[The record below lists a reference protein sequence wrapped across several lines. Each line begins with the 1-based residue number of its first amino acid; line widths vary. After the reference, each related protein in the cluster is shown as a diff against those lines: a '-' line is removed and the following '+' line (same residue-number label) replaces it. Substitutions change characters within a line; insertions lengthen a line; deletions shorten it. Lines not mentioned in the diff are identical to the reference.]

1 MAMVQGVAEYLHLF
15 LALLVLP
22 LLLLKVARARRASGN
37 GAGQLRLPPG
47 PWLLPVIGSLHH
59 LLGKPHVHRAMAELA
74 RRHDAPL
81 MYLKLGE
88 VPFVVASSPDAARE
102 ILRAQ
107 DANFASRPRSPT
119 LRVMMADG
127 EGLAFARHGAH
138 WRRLRKICVLELLG
152 PRRVRSFRR
161 VREEE
166 VARLLAAVAARAG
179 DGDVNVSERAAV
191 LVTDTTVRAM
201 IGDRFERRDE
211 YLEGVAEVGKLLLG
225 FSLGD
230 LFPSSR
236 LANLV
241 SGTARRA
248 EANHRK
254 MFELMDCAI
263 RQHQERK
270 AAMDN
275 DEEDILD
282 VLLRI
287 QKEEC
292 HGVPL
297 TMGDVKDTILDLFA
311 AGTETSTASLQWA
324 MSEVVRNPRV
334 MQKAQAELRNKLQ
347 GKPTVT
353 EDDLVGLTYFKLVIK
368 ETLRLHP
375 AAPMLIPRECGESCK
390 VLWYDVP
397 TGTNVL
403 VNAWA
408 IARDPKYWDDA
419 ESFKPER
426 FENSKFD
433 CRGTDFEYIP
443 FGSGRRMCPGPAFA
457 HAIVELALAAL
468 LYHFDWELPGGAAP
482 GELDMADETGVV
494 VRRKN
499 DLCLRPAVR
508 VPPRAAMSGH
518 GATDGSALHVC

>member
-1 MAMVQGVAEYLHLF
+1 MAMVQDVAEF
-15 LALLVLP
+15 LRLVLILVLIP
-22 LLLLKVARARRASGN
+22 LVLLKVGRKASGN

-47 PWLLPVIGSLHH
+47 PWRLPVIGSLHH
-59 LLGKPHVHRAMAELA
+59 LLGKPLLHRAMADLA
-74 RRHDAPL
+74 RRNDAPL

-88 VPFVVASSPDAARE
+88 VPFVVASSPTAARE
-102 ILRAQ
+102 ILKAQ
-107 DANFASRPRSPT
+107 DVNFASRPWTPT

-127 EGLAFARHGAH
+127 KGLAFAPYGAH

-152 PRRVRSFRR
+152 PRRVQSFRR

-166 VARLLAAVAARAG
+166 VARLLAAVAAEAAAAAA
-179 DGDVNVSERAAV
+179 VNVSERAAV
-191 LVTDTTVRAM
+191 LITDTTVRAM

-211 YLEGVAEVGKLLLG
+211 YLEGVTELGKLLLG

-248 EANHRK
+248 EASHLK

-270 AAMDN
+270 AASMDRGGG
-275 DEEDILD
+275 DDDILD

-287 QKEEC
+287 QKEE
-292 HGVPL
+292 GDDVPL

-311 AGTETSTASLQWA
+311 AGTETSTATLQWA
-324 MSEVVRNPRV
+324 MAEVARNPRV
-334 MQKAQAELRNKLQ
+334 LHKAQAELRSKLR
-347 GKPTVT
+347 GKATVD
-353 EDDLVGLTYFKLVIK
+353 EDDLVGVSYLKLVIK

-375 AAPMLIPRECGESCK
+375 AAPMLIPRECGETCK
-390 VLWYDVP
+390 VLGFDVP
-397 TGTNVL
+397 KGANVL

-408 IARDPKYWDDA
+408 IGRDPGHWDEEEA
-419 ESFKPER
+419 FKPER
-426 FENSKFD
+426 FEGSHGGLVDF
-433 CRGTDFEYIP
+433 RGIDMGYIP
-443 FGSGRRMCPGPAFA
+443 FGSGRRMCPGVAFA

-468 LYHFDWELPGGAAP
+468 LYHFDWELLPGG
-482 GELDMADETGVV
+482 GELDMSEEPGVV
-494 VRRKN
+494 VRPRK
-499 DLCLRPAVR
+499 DVRLRAVVR
-508 VPPRAAMSGH
+508 VLPLRADAREPPP
-518 GATDGSALHVC
+518 HV